1 MNTIQNPYFVKTGVL
16 IVNSL
21 IDERRPLYW
30 ALHATYLEY
39 LSENNLNT
47 DNEIIPF
54 YYIQVVEIFILIGE
68 HYEYYVGSD
77 IKDLTNIS
85 IPKRKLKKELS
96 DYETTVY
103 KNMHKFCKE
112 FIKIFVAKYKALSE
126 DDKNDFEGYKKALLS
141 NEEFITIC
149 NNIEKES
156 KSH

>member
-1 MNTIQNPYFVKTGVL
+1 MNSYIN
-16 IVNSL
+16 
-21 IDERRPLYW
+21 ERRPLYW

-47 DNEIIPF
+47 DNGIIPF
-54 YYIQVVEIFILIGE
+54 NYIQVVEIFMDIGE
-68 HYEYYVGSD
+68 HYECYVGSD
-77 IKDLTNIS
+77 IKDLTNIP

-112 FIKIFVAKYKALSE
+112 FIKLFVAKYKKLPE
-126 DDKNDFEGYKKALLS
+126 DDKNDYEGYKKALLS